1 MVEGKGFGVMA
12 YKDPEKAKAYRREYY
27 LANKDNEETKAKR
40 RAYNKLYREKNL
52 EKIKE
57 KERVYH
63 QENKEKRNANSQ
75 KWNKANKGKNLEK
88 KRAYNKAY
96 QEANKEKIRE
106 KKKEYREANSEKI
119 KEYGKKWRENNQ
131 DKIWAYREDN
141 KEAIKENKKQWYE
154 KNKKLT
160 LKQKKIYRE
169 ENKEEIRRKQSVYN
183 KKFYQKN
190 KEEIKNRNR
199 LFRKTDMGK
208 AIEKRR
214 SLKIKSIP
222 EKQMMSRLRTRV
234 RDFLK
239 PASVKKQTFTQ
250 ELVGCDPFFLKEYL
264 EKKFKKGMSWDNRKL
279 WDIDHIIPLNFF
291 HINFDIKDVD
301 VQKVAFHYSNLQP
314 LFREDNSS
322 KGDNIYI
329 NSSNPKIGRIVV
341 DMKSKDAEIFIFLII
356 EQIHKKLDLL
366 KKNKSIR
373 DVGKITSVVWNKFYK
388 LADE

>member
-1 MVEGKGFGVMA
+1 MA
-12 YKDPEKAKAYRREYY
+12 YKDPEKAKAYRRKYY

-40 RAYNKLYREKNL
+40 RAYQKLYIENNL

-57 KERVYH
+57 KRRVYH
-63 QENKEKRNANSQ
+63 QENKEKRNALSK
-75 KWNKANKGKNLEK
+75 KWNDANKGKNVEE

-96 QEANKEKIRE
+96 REANEEKLKAYYKAYRESNKEKI
-106 KKKEYREANSEKI
+106 KED
-119 KEYGKKWRENNQ
+119 GKKWRENNQ
-131 DKIWAYREDN
+131 DKIWAYRENN
-141 KEAIKENKKQWYE
+141 KESIKEKSKQWYE
-154 KNKKLT
+154 KNKDEI
-160 LKQKKIYRE
+160 LKRDKIYRE
-169 ENKEEIRRKQSVYN
+169 ENREEINRKQRVFS
-183 KKFYQKN
+183 KKYYQEN

-199 LFRKTDMGK
+199 LFRKTDKGK

-222 EKQMMSRLRTRV
+222 EKQMMVRLATRV
-234 RDFLK
+234 RDFLR

-264 EKKFKKGMSWDNRKL
+264 EKKFQKGMSWDNRKL
-279 WDIDHIIPLNFF
+279 WDIDHIIPLNYF
-291 HINFDIKDVD
+291 HINFDIKDID

-329 NSSNPKIGRIVV
+329 NSSNSKLGRIVV
-341 DMKSKDAEIFIFLII
+341 DMKSKDSEIFIFLITEEI
-356 EQIHKKLDLL
+356 QKKLDLL

-373 DVGKITSVVWNKFYK
+373 DVGKITSVVWNRFYK
-388 LADE
+388 LVDE